1 MEYYVKSVVPIIESN
16 YDKFTT
22 VERNIADFFYT
33 EQKESGFFI
42 KIHFRETLR
51 IRSVVI
57 QICEEMRISRVQ
69 RVHLSV

>member
-22 VERNIADFFYT
+22 VERNIADFYT
-33 EQKESGFFI
+33 EQKKVDFHQNPFP
-42 KIHFRETLR
+42 RTLR

-57 QICEEMRISRVQ
+57 QICEEMRISRIQ
-69 RVHLSV
+69 RIHLSV

>member
-22 VERNIADFFYT
+22 VERNIADFYT

-57 QICEEMRISRVQ
+57 QICEEMRISRIQ
-69 RVHLSV
+69 RIHLSV